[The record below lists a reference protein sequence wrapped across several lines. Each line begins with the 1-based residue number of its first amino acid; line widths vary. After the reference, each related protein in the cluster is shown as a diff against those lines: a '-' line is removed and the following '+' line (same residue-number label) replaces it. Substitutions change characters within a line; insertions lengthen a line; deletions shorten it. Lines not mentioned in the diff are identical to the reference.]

1 MYKLDAVTR
10 SRDGDPALVQPI
22 LVPSAIPVLAQ
33 GFTPSQG
40 ALLADLAARFAAG
53 RGFAVATIN
62 LDHVVKLGRDAA
74 FRAAYARQ
82 THVVADGNPIVWL
95 QRLAGRPVELVPGSD
110 LVGPLM
116 ALAAREGVP
125 VALLGSRAEVLE
137 VAAARLEVAHPGL
150 RIVERIA
157 PPYGYDPE
165 GATAAADLARIGAS
179 GARLCLL
186 ALGAPKQEVLAARG
200 LALLPACGFVSVGA
214 GLDFIAGAQRRAPL
228 WVRRIAMEWAWR
240 MLGDWRRLAAR
251 YRDCALVLPGLAVAA
266 LRARGRG

>member
-1 MYKLDAVTR
+1 MDAVTR
-10 SRDGDPALVQPI
+10 SGEASPP
-22 LVPSAIPVLAQ
+22 LVPSAIPPLSQ

-53 RGFAVATIN
+53 RGFAVATVN
-62 LDHVVKLGRDAA
+62 LDHVVKLGRDAG

-95 QRLAGRPVELVPGSD
+95 QRLAGRPVDLVPGSD
-110 LVGPLM
+110 LVAPLM

-125 VALLGSRAEVLE
+125 VALLGSNAAVLE
-137 VAAARLEVAHPGL
+137 AAAARLEAAHPGL
-150 RIVERIA
+150 GIVVRIA

-165 GATAAADLARIGAS
+165 GAAAAADLDRIGAA

-186 ALGAPKQEVLAARG
+186 ALGAPKQEILAARG
-200 LALLPACGFVSVGA
+200 LTHLPFCGFVSVGA

-266 LRARGRG
+266 LRARRRG